1 MNDNFAMLFEKTVEQ
16 AFGKPKTS
24 IYFAGYYDI
33 NKQTYRSILL
43 VMCIYEKNYNPEK
56 YNDEAQEVL
65 TNYEIKASENKNTID
80 DDIEFLKFLYEY

>member
-1 MNDNFAMLFEKTVEQ
+1 
-16 AFGKPKTS
+16 
-24 IYFAGYYDI
+24 
-33 NKQTYRSILL
+33 
-43 VMCIYEKNYNPEK
+43 MCIYEKNYNPEK